1 MAQIIFHHGKNSYAA
16 LYNKMR
22 KFADS
27 FLKQFSSGQLQRNSL
42 KIRNS
47 RRTTT
52 DNYKL
57 EIKLYFQLQCLAVT
71 SGFEARLMPIFKMRN
86 EKEREPIYN
95 RRHAL
100 LIN

>member
-1 MAQIIFHHGKNSYAA
+1 
-16 LYNKMR
+16 MR

-57 EIKLYFQLQCLAVT
+57 EMKLYFQLQCLAVT